1 MDYHTEK
8 NDGGGLISKKQLLRK
23 YGFSYGALYRWK
35 RMGLIPDEWF
45 IKQSTVTGQETF
57 FPEKKICE
65 RIELIL
71 SKKDDVS
78 LNELAKS
85 IKGHENENNVLMI
98 STKYGEKSFGA
109 EDITRVW
116 IRTKNGEKEI
126 TDTILL
132 LLKEEKS

>member
-57 FPEKKICE
+57 FPEEKICE
-65 RIELIL
+65 RIDLIL
-71 SKKDDVS
+71 SKKDDVT
-78 LNELAKS
+78 LEELAKS
-85 IKGHENENNVLMI
+85 IRGEENGNKLLVI
-98 STKYGEKSFGA
+98 STGLGEKSFAA
-109 EDITRVW
+109 EDIRRVL
-116 IRTKNGEKEI
+116 IRTGNSETDI
-126 TDTILL
+126 TQKIVSW
-132 LLKEEKS
+132 LKEEKQ